1 VRTTHPPTHITPR
14 QLEVLKSL
22 WQMEARQCYSPTI
35 GELAEKL
42 AVSRTTAFEH
52 IAALREKGLVSKSKG
67 KARSLKLT
75 AQASLLLEAP
85 PQNKPTGD
93 LKQPGLAM
101 FGRVAAG
108 APIEAIANIE
118 MITLKDMFGTGDDVF
133 LLEVAG
139 DSMIDDG
146 IEDGNYLVC
155 KKTSTAVNGQ
165 IVVAIVDNEDATVKR
180 FYSEQ
185 GRIRLQPA
193 NQAYEPIYSDN
204 CRIEAV
210 VIGLL
215 KHL

>member
-1 VRTTHPPTHITPR
+1 MQTNSPTYITPR
-14 QLEVLKSL
+14 QLDVLRSL
-22 WQMEARQCYSPTI
+22 GQMAARQRYSPTI

-42 AVSRTTAFEH
+42 AVSRTTVFEH
-52 IAALREKGLVSKSKG
+52 IAALQEKGLISKSKG

-75 AQASLLLEAP
+75 AQASPLLEEAP
-85 PQNKPTGD
+85 VQKPIGD
-93 LKQPGLAM
+93 LRQSGLAM

-118 MITLKDMFGTGDDVF
+118 MITLRDMFGTGDDVF
-133 LLEVAG
+133 LLEVTG

-155 KKTSTAVNGQ
+155 KKTSTANNGQ

-180 FYSEQ
+180 FYHEQ
-185 GRIRLQPA
+185 GRVRLQPA
-193 NQAYEPIYSDN
+193 NNSYKPIYPDN

>member
-1 VRTTHPPTHITPR
+1 
-14 QLEVLKSL
+14 
-22 WQMEARQCYSPTI
+22 M
-35 GELAEKL
+35 
-42 AVSRTTAFEH
+42 
-52 IAALREKGLVSKSKG
+52 
-67 KARSLKLT
+67 KLT
-75 AQASLLLEAP
+75 AQANLLLEAP
-85 PQNKPTGD
+85 PQKKPIGD

-155 KKTSTAVNGQ
+155 KKTSAAVNGQ

-185 GRIRLQPA
+185 GRVRLQPA